1 LDCKIVVTTRVFSL
15 KEELV
20 LRGFIEFLLKVMNAQ
35 KKLIKLLVPVWLVAS
50 TQLGKAEDAP
60 DLLEQVSGDWI
71 IYRGDQYEIKRISS
85 GKVHSSFYD
94 WKGTLRTERTS
105 DLKLDLSTG
114 GESKTVIEKGAEWHY
129 LAGGKTPEDSSWTG
143 LSFAPKKAGWKTGK
157 AGFGYGD
164 DDDETV
170 LDDME
175 GKYLSVFIRREFEL
189 PGKAELK
196 GLGFLINFDDAFILH
211 ANGRRLFHS
220 SNLTVD
226 EKTGEVTV
234 ANHEANGAEFFSLS
248 EYASAFRAGKN
259 VIAIQGINTKLDS
272 TDFTLDPQLLMGGT
286 GSFVETNRKERH
298 ESARTDHFFK
308 DRVWDGK
315 VDNLQIWGRAF
326 NADEVVALWNNGK
339 GTAQVPENLADGLI
353 GHWPFDG
360 NLKDSSGNGR
370 HGTGKNS
377 PGFAKGQFGQALDL
391 NGENQYVTLGGK
403 AVDYTPASGSI
414 TVSLWF
420 SVDEFDKRW
429 QTLVALG
436 DAWSDWRIHRF
447 GVSDNMGF
455 VGGRWARNNASI
467 LDGKMHHIVAITEKG
482 KGARLFV
489 DNALVSNNAPNNQ
502 ASSFAGILPDEDG
515 WLPAVGANLQ
525 RHISQS
531 KPLEGEFIP
540 MQDSLRV
547 VATSPTQGGG
557 NNNSYSGVYRKLDYP
572 EEALLIAARSGDK
585 KKVAALL
592 KAGVKPDV
600 TSPNSYTALGYAGA
614 GGHLEIMKLLLEHGA
629 SVNKQAR
636 FMKNPLSVVA
646 GSSHIAAAKL
656 LLSNGAEMKAVGNGG
671 FLTHEAVIWKQPE
684 MLRFILTELKV
695 EPDLKARN
703 GSTALHWAVVKMERG
718 DTVAN
723 QPYLESL
730 KLLLKH
736 GADPNLRF
744 TQNNNNSPSAIEL
757 AVSRGLDDVV
767 ALLKAQ

>member
-1 LDCKIVVTTRVFSL
+1 MKT
-15 KEELV
+15 
-20 LRGFIEFLLKVMNAQ
+20 Q

-60 DLLEQVSGDWI
+60 DMLEQVSGDWI

-94 WKGTLRTERTS
+94 WKGNLRNERTS
-105 DLKLDLSTG
+105 DLKLNSSTG
-114 GESKTVIEKGAEWHY
+114 GESKTIIEQGSEWHY

-143 LSFAPKKAGWKTGK
+143 LSFAAKKAGWKTGK

-189 PGKAELK
+189 PEKAELK
-196 GLGFLINFDDAFILH
+196 GLGLLINFDDAFVLH

-234 ANHEANGAEFFSLS
+234 VNHEANGAEFFSLS
-248 EYASAFRAGKN
+248 EYASAFRTGKN

-272 TDFTLDPQLLMGGT
+272 TDFTLDPQVMMGGT

-298 ESARTDHFFK
+298 ESFQTDHFFK

-315 VDNLQIWGRAF
+315 IDNLQIWGRAF
-326 NADEVVALWNNGK
+326 NADEVVALWNKGK
-339 GTAQVPENLADGLI
+339 GTAQVPENLTDGLI

-360 NLKDSSGNGR
+360 DFKDSSGNDR

-403 AVDYTPASGSI
+403 AADYTPAGGSI

-436 DAWSDWRIHRF
+436 DAGWSDWRIHRF
-447 GVSDNMGF
+447 GLSDNMGF

-489 DNALVSNNAPNNQ
+489 DNTLASNNAPNNQ

-525 RHISQS
+525 RHIGLS

-540 MQDSLRV
+540 MQDSLRI
-547 VATSPTQGGG
+547 VATSLTQGGG
-557 NNNSYSGVYRKLDYP
+557 NNNSYSGVYRKVDHP
-572 EEALLIAARSGDK
+572 EEALLLAARSGDK
-585 KKVAALL
+585 KKVAELL
-592 KAGVKPDV
+592 KAGVNPD
-600 TSPNSYTALGYAGA
+600 TASRNSYGALGYAGI
-614 GGHLEIMKLLLEHGA
+614 GGHLEIMKLLIAHKA
-629 SVNKQAR
+629 DVNRRAR
-636 FMKNPLSVVA
+636 FMKTPLNVTA
-646 GSSHIAAAKL
+646 GSSHIASAKL
-656 LLSNGAEMKAVGNGG
+656 LLANGAEVGLANGNGA
-671 FLTHEAVIWKQPE
+671 FVTHESAFWGQPE
-684 MLRFILTELKV
+684 MLEFLLTEAKV
-695 EPDLKARN
+695 DPNLRSKN
-703 GSTALHWAVVKMERG
+703 GQTALHYAMWKMVRG
-718 DTVAN
+718 NDEFN
-723 QPYLESL
+723 KPYL
-730 KLLLKH
+730 KCIQLLLKH
-736 GADPNLRF
+736 GTNPDLRGG
-744 TQNNNNSPSAIEL
+744 NNNRTPLEMALNNGFS
-757 AVSRGLDDVV
+757 DVV

>member
-1 LDCKIVVTTRVFSL
+1 MKT
-15 KEELV
+15 
-20 LRGFIEFLLKVMNAQ
+20 Q

-50 TQLGKAEDAP
+50 TQLGKAEDPP
-60 DLLEQVSGDWI
+60 DMLEQVSGDWI

-94 WKGTLRTERTS
+94 WKGNLRNERTS
-105 DLKLDLSTG
+105 DLKLNSSTG
-114 GESKTVIEKGAEWHY
+114 GESKTIIEQGSEWHY

-143 LSFAPKKAGWKTGK
+143 LSFAAKKAGWKTGK

-175 GKYLSVFIRREFEL
+175 SKYLSVFIRREFEL
-189 PGKAELK
+189 PEKAELK
-196 GLGFLINFDDAFILH
+196 GLGLLINYDDAFVLH

-234 ANHEANGAEFFSLS
+234 GNHEANGAEFFSLS
-248 EYASAFRAGKN
+248 EYASAFRTGKN

-272 TDFTLDPQLLMGGT
+272 TDFTLDPQVMMGGT

-298 ESARTDHFFK
+298 ESFLTDHFFK

-315 VDNLQIWGRAF
+315 IDNLQIWGRAF
-326 NADEVVALWNNGK
+326 NADEVVALWNKGK

-360 NLKDSSGNGR
+360 DFKDSSGNDR

-403 AVDYTPASGSI
+403 AADYTPAGGSI

-436 DAWSDWRIHRF
+436 DAGWSDWRIHRF
-447 GVSDNMGF
+447 GLSDNMGF

-482 KGARLFV
+482 KGARLFL
-489 DNALVSNNAPNNQ
+489 DNTLASNNAPNNQ

-525 RHISQS
+525 RHIGLS

-540 MQDSLRV
+540 MQDSLRI
-547 VATSPTQGGG
+547 VATSLTQGGG
-557 NNNSYSGVYRKLDYP
+557 NNNSFSGVYRKVDHP
-572 EEALLIAARSGDK
+572 EEALLLAARSGDK
-585 KKVAALL
+585 KKVAELL
-592 KAGVKPDV
+592 KAGVSPD
-600 TSPNSYTALGYAGA
+600 TASRNSYGALGYAGI
-614 GGHLEIMKLLLEHGA
+614 GGHLEIMKLLIAHKA
-629 SVNKQAR
+629 DVNRRAR
-636 FMKNPLSVVA
+636 FMKTPLNVTA
-646 GSSHIAAAKL
+646 GSSHIASAKL
-656 LLSNGAEMKAVGNGG
+656 LLANGAEVGLANGNGA
-671 FLTHEAVIWKQPE
+671 FVTHESAFWGQPE
-684 MLRFILTELKV
+684 MLEFLLTEAKV
-695 EPDLKARN
+695 DPNLRSKN
-703 GSTALHWAVVKMERG
+703 GQTALHYAMWKMVRG
-718 DTVAN
+718 NDEFN
-723 QPYLESL
+723 KPYL
-730 KLLLKH
+730 KCIQLLLKH
-736 GADPNLRF
+736 GTNPDLRGG
-744 TQNNNNSPSAIEL
+744 NNNRTPLEMALNNGFS
-757 AVSRGLDDVV
+757 DVV